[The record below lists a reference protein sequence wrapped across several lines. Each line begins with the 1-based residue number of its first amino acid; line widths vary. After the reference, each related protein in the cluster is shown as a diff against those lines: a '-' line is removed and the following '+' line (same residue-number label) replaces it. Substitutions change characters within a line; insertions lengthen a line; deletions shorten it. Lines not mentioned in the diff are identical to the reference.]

1 MEGSG
6 DDNDNVNDNVNDNE
20 DEASIERA
28 TSQALTENDNDEEK
42 STTET
47 SIKTTLIDFDTTTSD
62 LTEHPTTAVS
72 TDATTVIVESGDGSK
87 EDAGEFEPEETVDE
101 GTVVCVGTIGC
112 IGVEFDRESVEKCR
126 KCERS
131 GRWRTRHASFCS
143 ECQTREEEKL
153 KKKCEKCSR
162 KGFAFRNID
171 FCENTCA
178 GEDTLEKL
186 KEEGTTTAMKEM
198 VTEEMTSVTT
208 EKVAEVES
216 PTMMSPTGEDVDGEK
231 KVRKGGE
238 VRLQNRCKRCQRKG
252 FYRRN
257 TAFCDDTCH
266 TIQEEGVDPSD
277 RKEPVRPRNNENRK
291 NNKKK
296 IGSESD
302 EKLKNKLG
310 PLEDLIRYL
319 IQKNHGA

>member
-1 MEGSG
+1 MVEGSG
-6 DDNDNVNDNVNDNE
+6 DDNDTASEV
-20 DEASIERA
+20 EALSESA
-28 TSQALTENDNDEEK
+28 TSEALTGDEEEEEEM

-47 SIKTTLIDFDTTTSD
+47 SVKTTLIEIETTTTDS
-62 LTEHPTTAVS
+62 TEDPTTVS
-72 TDATTVIVESGDGSK
+72 VDEATIGAESSKDGKKDAG
-87 EDAGEFEPEETVDE
+87 GEFESEMVD
-101 GTVVCVGTIGC
+101 GIG
-112 IGVEFDRESVEKCR
+112 EDREPGEKCR

-131 GRWRTRHASFCS
+131 GWRSRHASFCS

-178 GEDTLEKL
+178 GEKL

-231 KVRKGGE
+231 KVRMGGE
-238 VRLQNRCKRCQRKG
+238 GRLQNRCKRCQRKG

-257 TAFCDDTCH
+257 AAFCDDTCH

-277 RKEPVRPRNNENRK
+277 RKEPVRPRNNEKRK

-296 IGSESD
+296 NGSQSE
-302 EKLKNKLG
+302 EELKNKLG
-310 PLEDLIRYL
+310 PLEDLIRFL

>member
-6 DDNDNVNDNVNDNE
+6 DDNDNVNDNE
-20 DEASIERA
+20 DEASTERA
-28 TSQALTENDNDEEK
+28 TSQALTENDDEEK

-62 LTEHPTTAVS
+62 LTEHPTTAQAFS

-87 EDAGEFEPEETVDE
+87 EDAGEFESEVDD

-216 PTMMSPTGEDVDGEK
+216 PTMMSTTGEDVDGEK
-231 KVRKGGE
+231 KVRMGGE

-257 TAFCDDTCH
+257 AVFCDDTCH

>member
-1 MEGSG
+1 M
-6 DDNDNVNDNVNDNE
+6 
-20 DEASIERA
+20 
-28 TSQALTENDNDEEK
+28 
-42 STTET
+42 
-47 SIKTTLIDFDTTTSD
+47 
-62 LTEHPTTAVS
+62 
-72 TDATTVIVESGDGSK
+72 
-87 EDAGEFEPEETVDE
+87 
-101 GTVVCVGTIGC
+101 
-112 IGVEFDRESVEKCR
+112 
-126 KCERS
+126 
-131 GRWRTRHASFCS
+131 
-143 ECQTREEEKL
+143 

-178 GEDTLEKL
+178 GEKL

-216 PTMMSPTGEDVDGEK
+216 PTMMSTTGEDVDGEK
-231 KVRKGGE
+231 KVRMGGE
-238 VRLQNRCKRCQRKG
+238 GRLQNRCKRCQRKG

-277 RKEPVRPRNNENRK
+277 RKEPVRPRNNEKRK

-296 IGSESD
+296 NGSES
-302 EKLKNKLG
+302 EEELKNKLG
-310 PLEDLIRYL
+310 PLEDLIRFL